1 MYGERI
7 HSKGLNLLS
16 APGND
21 LVAATALASAG
32 CQLVLFTTGRG
43 TPFGSFV
50 PTMKISTNSK
60 LAVNKPKWIDFN
72 AGSLV
77 ENDLMEDI
85 AERFIR
91 FVIDVASGRRV
102 NNELNG
108 FREIAIFKSGVT
120 L

>member
-1 MYGERI
+1 
-7 HSKGLNLLS
+7 
-16 APGND
+16 
-21 LVAATALASAG
+21 
-32 CQLVLFTTGRG
+32 
-43 TPFGSFV
+43 
-50 PTMKISTNSK
+50 MKISTNSK

-77 ENDLMEDI
+77 ENDLI
-85 AERFIR
+85 VYCRTIYSFCYQ
-91 FVIDVASGRRV
+91 VASGRRV